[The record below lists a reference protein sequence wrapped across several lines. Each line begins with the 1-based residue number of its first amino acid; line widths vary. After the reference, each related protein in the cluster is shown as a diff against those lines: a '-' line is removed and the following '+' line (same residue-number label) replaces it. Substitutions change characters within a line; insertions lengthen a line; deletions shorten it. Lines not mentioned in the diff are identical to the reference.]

1 MDTEAVR
8 QLLAATR
15 SSDKN
20 ERGDAETRMEQY
32 AVEAPQNLLP
42 ALLAVANVPDYS
54 VADKQS
60 SMLIFK
66 SCVQKFWSPG
76 FEQFTG
82 PPFTHDLRQEM
93 RNSLLQLLVTTNEQ
107 KVRNACALVIGQI
120 GSLEYPDQ
128 WPDLVKLSLQ
138 FLSEPFDSP
147 VVVAGLALFKE
158 LLLEAFR
165 EEDFMQL
172 GEPICMQLLSIVQ
185 NFLNL
190 PSTGNED
197 DEVVQSRVNTMVL
210 AIQCFHECVTFL
222 LMGDDDQLPHLDE
235 ISGRLVPQWVSLLC
249 EVMRTNPKIN
259 PLIVEVQYTLHEM
272 ESAFGNLMEP
282 QLPLVWDVVL
292 NQVLISHF
300 NELNVE
306 LLSHYTL
313 LLVMVL
319 QNSQAC
325 GQVIQT
331 ADDLSK
337 FCELLLQVSILN
349 RESLEV
355 YIDDHNVFITD
366 ELELES
372 GGMSPR
378 TNAAALISMTSRPEI
393 LFCLVEVL
401 RKIKTQEL
409 SFVQLQLSESCLFLI
424 ANVLSQ
430 VDLGQPLQL
439 LHSEQL
445 QALLGALEYENYRNH
460 DLAEIEVLLNAR
472 KMITAS
478 FVAKYCGHKFP
489 EQVRSTLATHCC
501 HYPDILSDET
511 DLVLKSAALRAFEVS
526 TIPTYHQYL
535 APVQTVGVQLVL
547 ELLQND
553 PEDDTPTF
561 LAECYGSVLKID
573 YGIVERNQQ
582 CVQVLLAL
590 AAIDSADIDLN
601 AQIIDVV
608 GEILDAV
615 SQRQVVESILG
626 PILQVVEKGAETQFN
641 YSSELYFAIELL
653 STILSH
659 ENVIFNTEESVRM
672 LNSFYMVITTTEDPQ
687 ILQVTS
693 FAYAALVKDLDTSGP
708 QQINAETAQNVIKV
722 AARLLS
728 PDLDDSAALAS
739 GKLVS
744 AIIDQFGDS
753 LGDLLPELII
763 ASAKRLTSAQN
774 ALLVETLVM
783 VFCEL
788 TLRNAAAVIDI
799 LSQYNLLEQVMRQW
813 LPTFEVTVGADNIRK
828 QIKALELLFELHD
841 PRLEQLMLPDQP
853 IKKPGEVI
861 TRRKAKNIQFTQVSA
876 SVKILKLLV
885 RELSQ
890 APEQDRSL
898 SAQVNAEDDE
908 EDAWDDELVIT
919 EEGEFFDQISY
930 NLILNWFKKL
940 GQQPGMMEY
949 FMKLNGAER
958 QVLLNAT
965 KE

>member
-8 QLLAATR
+8 QLLVATR
-15 SSDKN
+15 SSDKS
-20 ERGDAETRMEQY
+20 ERGNAETRMEQL
-32 AVEAPQNLLP
+32 AVEAPQQLLP
-42 ALLAVANVPDYS
+42 ALLAVANVPNYT

-82 PPFTHDLRQEM
+82 PPFTRELRQEM
-93 RNSLLQLLVTTNEQ
+93 RNSLLQLLVSTNEQ

-138 FLSEPFDSP
+138 FISEPFDSP

-165 EEDFMQL
+165 EEDFMEL

-190 PSTGNED
+190 PQTGDNS
-197 DEVVQSRVNTMVL
+197 DETAQNTMIL

-222 LMGDDDQLPHLDE
+222 LMGDDDQLLHLDE
-235 ISGRLVPQWVSLLC
+235 ISARLVPQWVSVLC
-249 EVMRTNPKIN
+249 NVIQAYPKTNA
-259 PLIVEVQYTLHEM
+259 LIVEVQSTLHEM
-272 ESAFGNLMEP
+272 ESAFGDLMEP

-292 NQVLISHF
+292 NKTLITHF
-300 NELNVE
+300 NELNME

-313 LLVMVL
+313 LLIMVL

-325 GQVIQT
+325 EQVIQT
-331 ADDLSK
+331 ANDLSR
-337 FCELLLQVSILN
+337 FCELLLQVSVLN
-349 RESLEV
+349 RESLET

-393 LFCLVEVL
+393 LLCLIDL
-401 RKIKTQEL
+401 LQKIKTQEL
-409 SFVQLQLSESCLFLI
+409 SFIQLQLSESCLFLI

-430 VDLGQPLQL
+430 IDLGQPLQL
-439 LHSEQL
+439 LHAEQL
-445 QALLGALEYENYRNH
+445 QALLGALEFENYGNG
-460 DLAEIEVLLNAR
+460 DYAEIEVLLNAR
-472 KMITAS
+472 KMVTAS
-478 FVAKYCGHKFP
+478 FTAKYCGHKFP
-489 EQVRSTLATHCC
+489 EQVRGTLATHCC
-501 HYPDILSDET
+501 NYPNVLGDGVA
-511 DLVLKSAALRAFEVS
+511 LVLKSAALRAFEVS
-526 TIPTYHQYL
+526 TIPAFYQYL
-535 APVQTVGVQLVL
+535 APVQSVGLQLVL
-547 ELLQND
+547 ELLQSD

-573 YGIVERNQQ
+573 YGVVESNQQ

-590 AAIDSADIDLN
+590 AAIDSADVDLN
-601 AQIIDVV
+601 AQIIDIVS
-608 GEILDAV
+608 EILDSV

-626 PILQVVEKGAETQFN
+626 PILQVVERGAETQFN
-641 YSSELYFAIELL
+641 YSSELYFALELL

-659 ENVIFNTEESVRM
+659 ENVTFNSEERVRM
-672 LNSFYMVITTTEDPQ
+672 LNSFYLVITSTEDSQ
-687 ILQVTS
+687 ILQVAS

-753 LGDLLPELII
+753 LGDLLPELIV
-763 ASAKRLTSAQN
+763 ASAKRLSSAQN

-788 TLRNAAAVIDI
+788 TLRNAQAVIEI
-799 LSQYNLLEQVMRQW
+799 LSEHKLLEQVMRQW

-876 SVKILKLLV
+876 AVKILKLLV
-885 RELSQ
+885 RELSH
-890 APEQDRSL
+890 APEQDRAA
-898 SAQVNAEDDE
+898 SAQITAEDG
-908 EDAWDDELVIT
+908 EDDGWDDELVIT

-940 GQQPGMMEY
+940 GQQSGMMEY
-949 FMKLNGAER
+949 FMKLSSAER

-965 KE
+965 KGE